1 VTSGFGDTRLFLFV
15 TGDAGLPFV
24 DRGWRGVAGAENER
38 RRGPRADLTA
48 SPSWVGVRTGD
59 DGVGGG
65 GFAASPRA
73 LMRVLTMCVASDALS
88 RGDSSFVSVVID
100 FFAVVLSRGFEAE
113 ALEVLAVDTPSMGSS
128 RLLRRAVVAGVH
140 VETDKTALRTASV

>member
-1 VTSGFGDTRLFLFV
+1 
-15 TGDAGLPFV
+15 
-24 DRGWRGVAGAENER
+24 
-38 RRGPRADLTA
+38 
-48 SPSWVGVRTGD
+48 
-59 DGVGGG
+59 
-65 GFAASPRA
+65 
-73 LMRVLTMCVASDALS
+73 MCVASDALS